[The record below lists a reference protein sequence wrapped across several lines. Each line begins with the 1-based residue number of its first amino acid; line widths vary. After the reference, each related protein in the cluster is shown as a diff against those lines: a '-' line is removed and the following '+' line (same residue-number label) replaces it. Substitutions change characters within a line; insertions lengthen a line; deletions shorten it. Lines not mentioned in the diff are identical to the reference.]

1 MEFIRKHR
9 KFFLILAAILIIL
22 IGLSSIFGRY
32 LYNYVNN
39 YILETKEFY
48 FNSSVL
54 KMNTSQYRINNWD
67 GVNAYTLTIDL
78 NNRKNAL
85 KKTDVDIE
93 YVTEVTCKNGITC
106 TASKTAG
113 TIVKDLESDSFQ
125 VQVVP
130 QRRYEAGEEI
140 EINIKAKSTSP
151 YTKELSATYYLRVV
165 ENDYNYNI
173 EDEENQNYLVLN
185 FINSLTFYQ
194 VSEAFGTHSVN
205 EIIGLEEY
213 NGLSAADKE
222 KTFSAIVTLKF
233 DPHKVIIDMT
243 NTTYIHRIP
252 NSEKTVNIDGHE
264 YVSEYSYKA
273 LATSSDK
280 IIFYKNDRTKNYTY
294 PINTSES
301 IVKVTAT
308 LAGK

>member
-78 NNRKNAL
+78 NNRKNVL

-106 TASKTAG
+106 TTSKTSG

-140 EINIKAKSTSP
+140 EINIKARSTSP

-194 VSEAFGTHSVN
+194 VNEAFGTYSVN
-205 EIIGLEEY
+205 DIIGLEDY
-213 NGLSAADKE
+213 NDLSAADKE

-233 DPHKVIIDMT
+233 DPHEVILDMT

-252 NSEKTVNIDGHE
+252 NSEKTVNIDGHK
-264 YVSEYSYKA
+264 YITEYSYKA

-280 IIFYKNDRTKNYTY
+280 ILFYKNDRTKNYTY

-301 IVKVTAT
+301 IVKVTAK